1 MFKHLVLT
9 LLLASS
15 GFANEAE
22 IQDVKVS
29 KHSDTYTFAVKI
41 LHEDSGWEH
50 YVNRY
55 EVLAKDGNVIATRT
69 LWHPHENEQPFTR
82 SLRGVQIKGT
92 NIVYLRANDSVDGYS
107 KLYEVRLP

>member
-1 MFKHLVLT
+1 MIK
-9 LLLASS
+9 LLLLSLLIS
-15 GFANEAE
+15 TLSFANKAE
-22 IQDVKVS
+22 ILDVKIL
-29 KHSDTYTFAVKI
+29 KQSDTYSFSVKI

-55 EVLAKDGNVIATRT
+55 EVLDKDGNVIATRT

-82 SLRGVQIKGT
+82 SLRGVQIKGI

-107 KLYEVRLP
+107 ELYEVRLP

>member
-1 MFKHLVLT
+1 MIK
-9 LLLASS
+9 LLLLSLLIS
-15 GFANEAE
+15 TLSFANKAE
-22 IQDVKVS
+22 ILDVKIS
-29 KHSDTYTFAVKI
+29 KQSDTYSFSVKI

-55 EVLAKDGNVIATRT
+55 EVLDKDGNVIATRT

-82 SLRGVQIKGT
+82 SLRGVQIKGI

-107 KLYEVRLP
+107 ELYEVRLP